1 MKKRAVRLAFDNT
14 VIGEVEELSPGDLGP
29 VLDRAQLGAATMA
42 AWTRW
47 ERAELLRHAAAKFF
61 TRKEELA
68 HTIALEASKPI
79 TEARAEVDRARCT
92 LLFSAEEA
100 SRLAG
105 EEIPMDAA
113 PTGRGR
119 MALTIRQPVGV
130 IAAIT
135 PFNFPLNLSMH
146 KVGPAI
152 AAGCAVVHKPASTTP
167 LSALLARDILLSC
180 GLPPEALQVVVG
192 PGAVIGA
199 ALADSPIVKM
209 ITFTGSAA
217 VGFDLK
223 ARAGRKRVTLELGN
237 NSAVLVL
244 RDADIDAAAD
254 ACVAGA
260 FANSGQTCISVQRV
274 YADAAIHDA
283 FLERIVTK
291 TNGLRAGH
299 PLDESTQIASLIN
312 AEEASRVQQWL
323 SHTVAMGAQ
332 RLTGG
337 SVDGARL
344 SPTVIRG
351 LPQGSPLQQE
361 ELFGPALGIERISS
375 PEEGIAKVNNSRFG
389 LQAGV
394 FTNDLKLAWRCAREI
409 ECGGV
414 LINDVSN
421 YRVDQMPYGGWKE
434 SGTGKEGPRWAVEEM
449 TELKLVSWRT

>member
-1 MKKRAVRLAFDNT
+1 
-14 VIGEVEELSPGDLGP
+14 
-29 VLDRAQLGAATMA
+29 
-42 AWTRW
+42 
-47 ERAELLRHAAAKFF
+47 
-61 TRKEELA
+61 
-68 HTIALEASKPI
+68 
-79 TEARAEVDRARCT
+79 
-92 LLFSAEEA
+92 
-100 SRLAG
+100 
-105 EEIPMDAA
+105 
-113 PTGRGR
+113 
-119 MALTIRQPVGV
+119 
-130 IAAIT
+130 
-135 PFNFPLNLSMH
+135 
-146 KVGPAI
+146 
-152 AAGCAVVHKPASTTP
+152 
-167 LSALLARDILLSC
+167 
-180 GLPPEALQVVVG
+180 
-192 PGAVIGA
+192 
-199 ALADSPIVKM
+199 M